1 MTQNSVEQYNT
12 NSSKVLKSRKYFHL
26 NECVW
31 CVITL
36 HSALWVLVFYISVLY
51 FLFFLPS
58 LSLRGK
64 GGKKRLHGTVH
75 GITKRVGHNQ
85 KKILIIKHAYCLFEN
100 LKV

>member
-1 MTQNSVEQYNT
+1 MTQNSIEQYNT

-64 GGKKRLHGTVH
+64 GEKKDYMEQSMELQKELDT
-75 GITKRVGHNQ
+75 TK
-85 KKILIIKHAYCLFEN
+85 KKF
-100 LKV
+100 

>member
-1 MTQNSVEQYNT
+1 MTQNSIEQYNT

-64 GGKKRLHGTVH
+64 GK
-75 GITKRVGHNQ
+75 
-85 KKILIIKHAYCLFEN
+85 KKITWNSPWNYKKSWTQ
-100 LKV
+100 LKKNFNN